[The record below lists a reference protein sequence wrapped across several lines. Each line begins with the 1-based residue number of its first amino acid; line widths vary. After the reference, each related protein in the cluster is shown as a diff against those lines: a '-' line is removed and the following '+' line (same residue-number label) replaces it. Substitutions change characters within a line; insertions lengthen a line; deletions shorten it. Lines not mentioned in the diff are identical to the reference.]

1 MLLHQ
6 RTVLEIILLSKVLC
20 YVLFAS
26 FLSEWYWSENKVT
39 TIRLSTNKT
48 LIMNKQQLILTKNSN
63 KNLLFVIFIILFIY
77 PVYCGLQIASIGAAY
92 KAKLLCTNTFFA
104 GRDPEV
110 VLHEDLSGPERF
122 IFSDIDY
129 SNKSVSTWFPGIKI
143 QQAFYLKGLGC
154 VWSADMAEKEFR
166 AYTKDWV
173 ADSSLQ
179 KKVSN
184 SSLVENFTHPSF
196 NQQYLKTAIDN
207 AFLDV
212 DLDTPALTRAVLV
225 LYQGQLIAERYAH
238 NISKDT
244 PLQGWS
250 MTKSVINALVGIL
263 VKQGKLSIS
272 QAAPI
277 EEWSKP
283 NDPRSKITLDHLLR
297 MSSGLEFDESAG
309 AAVTDLSEMLF
320 LSHDAAAFA
329 IAKPLIHQPDSHWQY
344 ASGTS
349 NIISRIV
356 RKASGGSTA
365 DVVRLLN
372 QQLFIPLGI
381 NKALI
386 EPDTSGNLIGS
397 SYMYATAR
405 DWARFGQLYLQ
416 EGIWQGKRLLPQG
429 WVKYS
434 STPTSAAPKGQFAA
448 HFWSNG
454 GIDST
459 PQNRPFPSIPGDLYY
474 AAGYKGQRVII
485 IPSQELVIVRLGWT
499 DDANPKNMETMVS
512 EILMAKIN

>member
-1 MLLHQ
+1 M
-6 RTVLEIILLSKVLC
+6 R
-20 YVLFAS
+20 
-26 FLSEWYWSENKVT
+26 
-39 TIRLSTNKT
+39 
-48 LIMNKQQLILTKNSN
+48 KQQLIAKKISN
-63 KNLLFVIFIILFIY
+63 RYFLFLILIVLFSYPIY
-77 PVYCGLQIASIGAAY
+77 SGLQIASIGAAY

-104 GRDPEV
+104 GRNPEV
-110 VLHEDLSGPERF
+110 VLREDLSGPERF

-129 SNKSVSTWFPGIKI
+129 SNKSVRTWFPGIKT

-154 VWSADMAEKEFR
+154 VWSADMAENEFK
-166 AYTKDWV
+166 AYTKDWIA
-173 ADSSLQ
+173 ADKTFQ
-179 KKVSN
+179 NKIKA
-184 SSLVENFTHPSF
+184 SSLVENFSHPAF
-196 NQQYLKTAIDN
+196 NQQQLQAAIDN
-207 AFLDV
+207 AFLE
-212 DLDTPALTRAVLV
+212 LDPNAPALTRALLV
-225 LYQGQLIAERYAH
+225 VYQGQLVAERYAQ

-272 QAAPI
+272 QPAPI
-277 EEWSKP
+277 EEWSKS
-283 NDPRSKITLDHLLR
+283 NNPRSKITLDHLLR
-297 MSSGLEFDESAG
+297 MSSGLEFDETAG

-320 LSHDAAAFA
+320 LSFDAAAFA
-329 IAKPLIHQPDSHWQY
+329 IAKPLIYAPNTYWQY

-356 RKASGGSTA
+356 REASGGSTA
-365 DVVRLLN
+365 SVIRLLN
-372 QQLFIPLGI
+372 HQLFNPLGMT
-381 NKALI
+381 KALI

-416 EGIWQGKRLLPQG
+416 DGIWQGKRLLPEG

-434 STPTSAAPKGQFAA
+434 STPTPAAPKGQYAA

-454 GIDST
+454 GVDSHS
-459 PQNRPFPSIPGDLYY
+459 QDRPFPRLPGDLYY

-485 IPSQELVIVRLGWT
+485 IPSHDLVIVRLGWS
-499 DDANPKNMETMVS
+499 DDASPQNMETMVS
-512 EILMAKIN
+512 EIIMAKTD

>member
-1 MLLHQ
+1 M
-6 RTVLEIILLSKVLC
+6 S
-20 YVLFAS
+20 
-26 FLSEWYWSENKVT
+26 
-39 TIRLSTNKT
+39 
-48 LIMNKQQLILTKNSN
+48 KQQLIATKISN
-63 KNLLFVIFIILFIY
+63 RYLLFLLLIGLFIY

-104 GRDPEV
+104 GRKPEE
-110 VLHEDLSGPERF
+110 VLREDLSGPERF

-129 SNKSVSTWFPGIKI
+129 NNKSVSAWFPGIKT

-154 VWSADMAEKEFR
+154 VWSADMAEKEFK
-166 AYTKDWV
+166 AYTKDWIV
-173 ADSSLQ
+173 TDKSFQ
-179 KKVSN
+179 NKTKV
-184 SSLVENFTHPSF
+184 SSLVESFSHPAF
-196 NQQYLKTAIDN
+196 NQQHLKTAIDN
-207 AFLDV
+207 AFLE
-212 DLDTPALTRAVLV
+212 LDPDAPALTRALLV
-225 LYQGQLIAERYAH
+225 VYQGQLIAERYAH

-263 VKQGKLSIS
+263 VKQEKLSIT
-272 QAAPI
+272 QRAPI
-277 EEWSKP
+277 DEWSKI

-297 MSSGLEFDESAG
+297 MSSGLEFDETAG

-320 LSHDAAAFA
+320 LSSDAAEFA
-329 IAKPLIHQPDSHWQY
+329 INKALIHQPDSHWQY

-356 RKASGGSTA
+356 RVASGGSTA
-365 DVVRLLN
+365 EVISLLN
-372 QQLFIPLGI
+372 NELFIPLGMQ
-381 NKALI
+381 KAII
-386 EPDTSGNLIGS
+386 EPDSSGNLIGS

-416 EGIWQGKRLLPQG
+416 DGIWQGKRLLPEG

-434 STPTSAAPKGQFAA
+434 STPTPAAAKGQYAA

-454 GIDST
+454 GINST
-459 PQNRPFPSIPGDLYY
+459 KQNRPLSSLPGDLYY

-485 IPSQELVIVRLGWT
+485 IPSHQLVIVRLGWT
-499 DDANPKNMETMVS
+499 DAASPQNMETMVS
-512 EILMAKIN
+512 EILMAKTN